1 MIVLAQIVD
10 SLFRN
15 TLAPWQWAILAVIPP
30 AIIALYFLKLKRNPL
45 EVPSTYLWKKSIED
59 LHVNSL
65 WQRMRKNILLLLQL
79 LLLALIAWALL
90 RPGWQGTQLAGQRFI
105 FVIDNS
111 ASMQA
116 TDVQGAENRL
126 AMAKQRATALIDQMD
141 SGMTGMII
149 SFANTPRV
157 IQEFT
162 DNRRLLK
169 DRVETIEPT
178 FAQTELKG
186 ALELADGLANPG
198 RITVQQEG
206 IEVDVVEAQEATLF
220 VFSDGRFED
229 VKGFSLGNLKPVY
242 VPIGT
247 HSADNLAITSF
258 ATRRNEARPEERQ
271 AFVQITNFTKQP
283 HEIVVELSLNGQFLD
298 AQGVEVDA
306 GRTTGL
312 VFPLADASTG
322 TLRASLSYELA
333 DGQQQDALPLDDYAY
348 AALNDAN
355 PGRVLFVSPGNPA
368 LAAALATQR
377 SGRLASFELKE
388 PGFLDTDR
396 YQQLAQ
402 TGEYELVIFDQCVPR
417 KMPRANTLFIGRIP
431 PDRAWQEAQM
441 GETDETAENEPQPSV
456 TGRHVSVPTIID
468 WNRAHPL
475 MAHVELGNV
484 AIIDSTVIA
493 PPAGGD
499 ILIDSTAGP
508 LAAIAPRDQFQDAV
522 LGFEL
527 VGRNEQEETTINT
540 NWPRM
545 HSFPTFWFN
554 AIAYLAGASG
564 TEGTGSVPPGRPVE
578 LKATGNPAQLTI
590 QTPAGKKQTVRRST
604 HDVFLFH
611 DTRQP
616 GIYKVSDGNQATQQF
631 AVNLLDRNESDI
643 RVTPS
648 QDSTAG
654 ELAADIHIGNVDIAA
669 MTGIT
674 TSRKELWRPILIAA
688 LIVLLVEW
696 YVYNRRVHL

>member
-1 MIVLAQIVD
+1 MILVAQVVD

-30 AIIALYFLKLKRNPL
+30 AIISLYFLKLKRNRV
-45 EVPSTYLWKKSIED
+45 EVPSTYLWKKSVED
-59 LHVNSL
+59 LHVNSM
-65 WQRMRKNILLLLQL
+65 WQRMRKNILLFLQL

-116 TDVQGAENRL
+116 TDVPGADNRL
-126 AMAKQRATALIDQMD
+126 AAAKQQAAALIDQMD

-149 SFANTPRV
+149 SFSNTPRV

-178 FAQTELKG
+178 FAQTKLKG

-198 RITVQQEG
+198 RITVEQEG
-206 IEVDVVEAQEATLF
+206 IEVDVVEAQEATVF
-220 VFSDGRFED
+220 IFSDGRFED

-247 HSADNLAITSF
+247 HSAKNLAITSF
-258 ATRRNEARPEERQ
+258 TTRRNESRPEERQ
-271 AFVQITNFTKQP
+271 AFIQITNFTQQP
-283 HEIVVELSLNGQFLD
+283 HEVVVELSLNGQFLD
-298 AQGVEVDA
+298 AQGIEVDA
-306 GRTTGL
+306 GKTTGL
-312 VFPLADASTG
+312 VFPLADISTG
-322 TLRASLSYELA
+322 GLQANLSYKIA
-333 DGQQQDALPLDDYAY
+333 DEEKLDALSLDDRAY
-348 AALNDAN
+348 AALNNAN
-355 PGRVLFVSPGNPA
+355 PGRILLVSPGNPA
-368 LAAALATQR
+368 LHAALATQR
-377 SGRLASFELKE
+377 TGRLASFEWKD
-388 PGFLDTDR
+388 PGFLETDL
-396 YQQLAQ
+396 YQQLAK
-402 TGEYELVIFDQCVPR
+402 TGEYGLVIFDQCVPR
-417 KMPRANTLFIGRIP
+417 KMPRANTLFIGRTP
-431 PDRAWQEAQM
+431 PEATWQKAQ
-441 GETDETAENEPQPSV
+441 TSDADETADNNSPPSV
-456 TGRHVSVPTIID
+456 TDKQVSVPAIID

-484 AIIDSTVIA
+484 AIMDSAMIT

-508 LAAIAPRDQFQDAV
+508 LAAIAPRDQFQDVV

-527 VGRNEQEETTINT
+527 IGHNEQQETTVNT

-554 AIAYLAGASG
+554 VIEYLAGASQ
-564 TEGTGSVPPGRPVE
+564 TEGTESVSPGRSIE
-578 LKATGNPAQLTI
+578 LKVSGNPSQLAI
-590 QTPAGKKQTVRRST
+590 QTPAGQKQTVRRST
-604 HDVFLFH
+604 HDMFLFH

-616 GIYKVSDGNQATQQF
+616 GIYEVSEGNQVSQRF
-631 AVNLLDRNESDI
+631 AVNLFDRNESDI

-648 QDSTAG
+648 QNSAADK
-654 ELAADIHIGNVDIAA
+654 LAADIHIGNVDIAA
-669 MTGIT
+669 MTSGP
-674 TSRKELWRPILIAA
+674 TSRKEFWQPILLVA
-688 LIVLLVEW
+688 LVVLLVEW